1 MRNSGNDED
10 ARVITCIDDL
20 YPREKTSGTLTADDL
35 VARVKCD
42 IRLHHPYVDYVSWQM
57 DDVLRALSLVGERI
71 TGRPYV
77 IDGDNR
83 SALTAMAQW
92 LMGVGE
98 ASQRGI
104 YLSGPTGSGKTLAM
118 TILRKLYPINP
129 IKADSAGPA
138 VRWTEKRADALVD
151 EFARGGD
158 LMGYKSDT
166 PLLCIGDLGAEPLDA
181 IYMGNRCNVIGSILE
196 ARGDRDCVTMATS
209 NVPLSRLGELYGDR
223 VASRARQMFVEVQ
236 MLGEDRRK

>member
-1 MRNSGNDED
+1 MRNFGDDED
-10 ARVITCIDDL
+10 VTIITCIEDL
-20 YPREKTSGTLTADDL
+20 YPRKKTSGTLTADDL
-35 VARVKCD
+35 VAQVKCD

-83 SALTAMAQW
+83 AALTAMAQW

-118 TILRKLYPINP
+118 AILRKIYVNNP
-129 IKADSAGPA
+129 IKEDSTS
-138 VRWTEKRADALVD
+138 VRWRERRADALVD
-151 EFARGGD
+151 EYARGGD
-158 LMGYKSDT
+158 LMDYKSGT
-166 PLLCIGDLGAEPLDA
+166 QLLCIGDLGSEPLEA
-181 IYMGNRCNVIGSILE
+181 LYMGNRCNVIGSILE

-236 MLGEDRRK
+236 MLGKDRRK

>member
-1 MRNSGNDED
+1 MRNFGDDED
-10 ARVITCIDDL
+10 VKIITCIEDL
-20 YPREKTSGTLTADDL
+20 YPRKKTSGTLTADDL
-35 VARVKCD
+35 VAQVKCD

-83 SALTAMAQW
+83 AALTAMAQW

-118 TILRKLYPINP
+118 AILRKIYVNNP
-129 IKADSAGPA
+129 IKEDSTS
-138 VRWTEKRADALVD
+138 VRWRERRADALVD
-151 EFARGGD
+151 EYARGGD
-158 LMGYKSDT
+158 LMDYKSGT
-166 PLLCIGDLGAEPLDA
+166 QLLCIGDLGSEPLEA
-181 IYMGNRCNVIGSILE
+181 LYMGNRCNVIGSILE

-236 MLGEDRRK
+236 MLGKDRRK

>member
-1 MRNSGNDED
+1 MSNTGNKG
-10 ARVITCIDDL
+10 
-20 YPREKTSGTLTADDL
+20 KTGGTLTAEML
-35 VARVKCD
+35 AGKVSCNL
-42 IRLHHPYVDYVSWQM
+42 RLHHPSVDYVSWQM

-83 SALTAMAQW
+83 AALTAMAQW

-118 TILRKLYPINP
+118 AILRKIYVNNP
-129 IKADSAGPA
+129 IKEGSTS
-138 VRWTEKRADALVD
+138 VRWRERRADALVD
-151 EFARGGD
+151 EYARDGD
-158 LMGYKSDT
+158 LMDYKSGT
-166 PLLCIGDLGAEPLDA
+166 QLLCIGDLGSEPLEA
-181 IYMGNRCNVIGSILE
+181 LYMGNRCNVIGSILE

-236 MLGEDRRK
+236 MLGKDRRK

>member
-10 ARVITCIDDL
+10 ARYITCIDDL
-20 YPREKTSGTLTADDL
+20 YPRKKTSGTLTADDL
-35 VARVKCD
+35 VAQVKCD

-83 SALTAMAQW
+83 AALTAMAQW

-118 TILRKLYPINP
+118 AILRKIYVNNP
-129 IKADSAGPA
+129 IKEGSTS
-138 VRWTEKRADALVD
+138 VRWRERRADALVD
-151 EFARGGD
+151 EYARGGD
-158 LMGYKSDT
+158 LMDYKSGT
-166 PLLCIGDLGAEPLDA
+166 QLLCIGDLGSEPLEA
-181 IYMGNRCNVIGSILE
+181 LYMGNRCNVIGSILE
-196 ARGDRDCVTMATS
+196 ARGDCDCVTMATS

-236 MLGEDRRK
+236 MLGKDRRK